1 MNTITQ
7 NSKVYMAT
15 EGQSL
20 YSPKIQNNESN
31 RQIKAENPITPNG
44 AQVAQNIKNNIEEIK
59 KDTQEIQKMSE
70 LLTGTKL
77 QFNVNKELNSVIVKV
92 VDKDTNKIVREIPS
106 EEIQNLKLCIRKA
119 IGNLFDEFA

>member
-1 MNTITQ
+1 MNTISQ

-20 YSPKIQNNESN
+20 YSPKIQNNELH
-31 RQIKAENPITPNG
+31 KPVTTENQITPNG

-59 KDTQEIQKMSE
+59 KDTQELQKMSE

-77 QFNVNKELNSVIVKV
+77 QFNVNKELNSVIVKII
-92 VDKDTNKIVREIPS
+92 DKDTNKIVKEIPS
-106 EEIQNLKLCIRKA
+106 EEIQNLKLRIRKA

>member
-20 YSPKIQNNESN
+20 YSPKIQNNESS

-106 EEIQNLKLCIRKA
+106 EEIQNLKLRIRKA